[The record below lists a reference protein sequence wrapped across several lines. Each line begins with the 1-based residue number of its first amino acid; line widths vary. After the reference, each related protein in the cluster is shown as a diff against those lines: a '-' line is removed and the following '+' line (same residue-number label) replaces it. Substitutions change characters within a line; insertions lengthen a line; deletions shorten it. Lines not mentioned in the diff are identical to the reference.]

1 MPISLYVDFDRLDK
15 VSCEQILFQIQGSGV
30 FGGIERG
37 GFTASLLGGVHYNLF
52 SDGEVQQFTNAVNTS
67 DLFKPIRSAC
77 QRAGGSV
84 LWAVYDTLLS
94 SRDAPGAVRHA
105 SIASK
110 LQECVT
116 QSLGEC
122 DHMYDILC
130 VIFNIFG
137 AIYYNALIDSSLHF
151 SGPEGNERNESDSGM
166 SSSDWNSS
174 KY

>member
-1 MPISLYVDFDRLDK
+1 MRTDFVPDTGKWCVRWNRK
-15 VSCEQILFQIQGSGV
+15 RRVP
-30 FGGIERG
+30 
-37 GFTASLLGGVHYNLF
+37 ASLLGGVHYNLF

-84 LWAVYDTLLS
+84 LWAVYDILLS
-94 SRDAPGAVRHA
+94 TRDAPGAVRHA

-137 AIYYNALIDSSLHF
+137 AIYYNALIIFKTLVFTFQDLKAMNEMNLIQVCPHQIGIQANINLFKLFNDSTQQ
-151 SGPEGNERNESDSGM
+151 
-166 SSSDWNSS
+166 
-174 KY
+174 